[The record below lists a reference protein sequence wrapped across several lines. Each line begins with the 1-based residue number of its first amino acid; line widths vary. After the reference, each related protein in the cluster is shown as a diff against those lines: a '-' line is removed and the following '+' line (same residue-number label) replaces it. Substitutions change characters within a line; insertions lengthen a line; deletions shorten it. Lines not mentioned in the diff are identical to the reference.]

1 MISFC
6 LLSPSIAVF
15 YMVAFAPH
23 KMGNDRLENL
33 DGPSLAAWVTR
44 KKRSKLIMP

>member
-1 MISFC
+1 MINFC
-6 LLSPSIAVF
+6 RLSPNITVF

-33 DGPSLAAWVTR
+33 DGPSLAAWVTW